1 LKYKKRKK
9 NKLKKKVMLDLS
21 TNEFLT
27 LDEVKQ
33 RASSIFSKT
42 AAPTVSDKF
51 THIPTFKVIEDMS
64 QLGWNVVDAKQV
76 KARTEGTKGFQ
87 KHLVVFR
94 NPDVVINGVD
104 GDTVFP
110 QILLTNSNDGKNAF
124 TFTAGLFRM
133 VCENGLVIS
142 TEQFNDVKMRHMGY
156 TFEELQAQIR
166 EMVEQLPLTV
176 ESMNKMKQIQLN
188 EEQAKALAK
197 KALTTRFTEEQVKN
211 VQVDL
216 DELLKPTR
224 DEDKGTDLWSV
235 FNVIQEKIL
244 NGDFNYISGV
254 KQRKAR
260 KVKNFKQDME
270 INQKLFA
277 MAAEFTAA

>member
-1 LKYKKRKK
+1 
-9 NKLKKKVMLDLS
+9 MLDLS
-21 TNEFLT
+21 QDSFLT

-33 RASSIFSKT
+33 RAKSIFTET

-51 THIPTFKVIEDMS
+51 THIPTFKVIEDME
-64 QLGWNVVDAKQV
+64 QLGWGVVDAKEV
-76 KARTEGTKGFQ
+76 KARKDATKGFQ
-87 KHLVVFR
+87 KQLVVFR
-94 NPDVVINGVD
+94 NNDVVINGAD

-176 ESMNKMKQIQLN
+176 ESMNKMKQIQLTD
-188 EEQAKALAK
+188 EQAQDLAK
-197 KALTTRFTEEQVKN
+197 KALATRFTEEQIEAVN
-211 VQVDL
+211 IDL
-216 DELLKPTR
+216 DKLLEPTR
-224 DEDKGTDLWSV
+224 PEDKGTDLWSV
-235 FNVIQEKIL
+235 FNVIQEKIID
-244 NGDFNYISGV
+244 GDFTYMIGTRV
-254 KQRKAR
+254 RKAR

-277 MAAEFTAA
+277 TAAEFMAA